1 MLTFNVNGVDLAY
14 ERVGKGNKVLVLV
27 HGYPLD
33 HTIWQEILPFLN
45 AKFEL
50 VLPDLR
56 GFGSS
61 GLSNGQSSIATM
73 AADLVALLNHL
84 DLNQAAVAGHS
95 MGGYVA
101 LAFAQKWPERLS
113 GLGLISSQA
122 LADNPDRK
130 QGRYEAAKLIFQ
142 SGVQPVAND
151 MPLKLSPN
159 VRVQTLIREVI
170 NRQRPVGLAAALQA
184 MAEREDTSKLLPGL
198 QSPLM
203 LLHGDADELI
213 PIERALEIKQVVP
226 EAHLVELAGVGHMPM
241 LEAPRETAEA
251 LNFLK

>member
-14 ERVGKGNKVLVLV
+14 ERVGKGSKVLVLV

-33 HTIWQEILPFLN
+33 HTIWQEMIPFLKSN
-45 AKFEL
+45 FEL
-50 VLPDLR
+50 ILPDLR

-61 GLSNGQSSIATM
+61 GLPNGPLSIATM

-84 DLNQAAVAGHS
+84 ELDQAAIAGHS

-130 QGRYEAAKLIFQ
+130 QGRYEAAELIQ
-142 SGVQPVAND
+142 QTGVQPVAND
-151 MPLKLSPN
+151 MPQKLSPKA
-159 VRVQTLIREVI
+159 RVQTLVREVI
-170 NRQRPVGLAAALQA
+170 GRQRPVGLAAALQA
-184 MAEREDTSKLLPGL
+184 MAERDDTSKLLPGL
-198 QSPLM
+198 QFPLV

-213 PIERALEIKQVVP
+213 PIERAREIKQVVP

-241 LEAPRETAEA
+241 LEAPHETAQA
-251 LNFLK
+251 LDFLQ